1 MYNYLKRCP
10 FCGELAIIEQLPY
23 NPDDIRSKTF
33 VVGCDGK
40 NGSLCP
46 GYIWKCSPFYITREL
61 AAECWNARG
70 EWLKRTQ
77 QQQ

>member
-10 FCGELAIIEQLPY
+10 FCGELANIKQLPY
-23 NPDDIRSKTF
+23 NPEDIKSKKF
-33 VVGCDGK
+33 IVGCDGK

-46 GYIWKCSPFYITREL
+46 GYIWKCSPFYITREQ
-61 AAECWNARG
+61 AKEYWNTQG